1 MAQLV
6 IKKIITD
13 EMALS
18 KVPRKIVIQRVFV
31 AQQRNFVDNVVMNAE
46 TEPLFLDPKRLLLD
60 LARERSLPRLLDL
73 VTTRLAES
81 PRVSL
86 ARVWLIQKSLDCSD
100 CLMARECPDR
110 SLCLHLVASGGH
122 SVVDPSVMWTRTDGA
137 FRRFPL
143 GVRKVGR
150 IGATGEPIEVP
161 DLAAESCDWVV
172 RPEWVRAE
180 GVEGFA
186 GQPLLYRGEVLG
198 VLAVFCRGKIG
209 PDCMGW
215 LRLVADH
222 AAAAIATARAF
233 EEIDALRE
241 KLELE
246 NEYLREEVTQTG
258 VFGELIGQSPA
269 LSTIARQIELVAP
282 TDSSVLI
289 LGESGTGKELVA
301 REIHRRSKRA
311 PKPLIK
317 VNCAAVPRELYES
330 EFFGHTKGSFTGAL
344 RDRAGRFELADG
356 GTLFLD
362 EIGEIPLELQAKLLR
377 ILQEGELERVG
388 DDRTRKVNVRVVA
401 ATNRN
406 LKSEVDA
413 GRFRQDLY
421 YRLSVFPVELP
432 PLRARAEDIPLL
444 ADHFLELSARK
455 MGRSKPK
462 LTLANVREL
471 ERYRWPGNVRELQHV
486 IERAIITAH
495 GGRLTIELPDDVEL
509 KAEPADASAG
519 VTTIMTDADLRKLE
533 ANNIGAALKATGGKV
548 YGPDGAARL
557 LGVKPTTL
565 SSRMKA
571 LGLVRTISGGSG

>member
-1 MAQLV
+1 
-6 IKKIITD
+6 
-13 EMALS
+13 
-18 KVPRKIVIQRVFV
+18 VIQRNVV
-31 AQQRNFVDNVVMNAE
+31 ATQRSFVDNTAMSAE

-60 LARERSLPRLLDL
+60 LARERSLPKLLDL
-73 VTTRLAES
+73 VTRRLAGS

-86 ARVWLIQKSLDCSD
+86 ARVWLIRKSLDCSG

-110 SLCLHLVASGGH
+110 SLCLHLVVSGGR
-122 SVVDPSVMWTRTDGA
+122 SVVDPAVTWTRTDGA

-161 DLAAESCDWVV
+161 DLAAESSDWVV

-180 GVEGFA
+180 RVEGFA
-186 GQPLLYRGEVLG
+186 GQPLVYRGEVLG
-198 VLAVFCRGKIG
+198 VLAVFCRGKIK

-222 AAAAIATARAF
+222 AAAAIAAARAF

-269 LSTIARQIELVAP
+269 LSTVARQIELVAP

-311 PKPLIK
+311 AKPLIK

-377 ILQEGELERVG
+377 VLQEGELERVG

-406 LKSEVDA
+406 LKSEVDT

-471 ERYRWPGNVRELQHV
+471 ERYKWPGNVRELQHV
-486 IERAIITAH
+486 IERAMITAH
-495 GGRLTIELPDDVEL
+495 GGRLTIELPDSADL

-519 VTTIMTDADLRKLE
+519 VTRIMTDAELRKLE
-533 ANNIGAALKATGGKV
+533 ADNIGAALEATGGKV

-565 SSRMKA
+565 ASRMKA
-571 LGLVRTISGGSG
+571 LGLVRIISGGSQ

>member
-1 MAQLV
+1 M
-6 IKKIITD
+6 
-13 EMALS
+13 S
-18 KVPRKIVIQRVFV
+18 
-31 AQQRNFVDNVVMNAE
+31 AE
-46 TEPLFLDPKRLLLD
+46 TKPLFLDPKRLLLD

-73 VTTRLAES
+73 MTTRLAES

-86 ARVWLIQKSLDCSD
+86 ARVWLIQKSLDCSG
-100 CLMARECPDR
+100 CLMASECPDR
-110 SLCLHLVASGGH
+110 SLCLHLVASGGR
-122 SVVDPSVMWTRTDGA
+122 SVVDPAVMWTRTDGA

-186 GQPLLYRGEVLG
+186 GQPLVYRGEVLG

-209 PDCMGW
+209 RDCMGW

-222 AAAAIATARAF
+222 AAAAIAAARAF

-269 LSTIARQIELVAP
+269 LSTVARQIELVAP

-311 PKPLIK
+311 AKPLIK

-344 RDRAGRFELADG
+344 RDRAGRFELAND

-462 LTLANVREL
+462 LTLAGVREL
-471 ERYRWPGNVRELQHV
+471 ERYKWPGNVRELQHV

-495 GGRLTIELPDDVEL
+495 GGRLTIELPDGADL

-519 VTTIMTDADLRKLE
+519 VTRIMTDAELRKLE
-533 ANNIGAALKATGGKV
+533 ADNIGAALKATGGKV

-565 SSRMKA
+565 ASRMKA
-571 LGLVRTISGGSG
+571 LGLVRNISDGSR

>member
-1 MAQLV
+1 M
-6 IKKIITD
+6 
-13 EMALS
+13 S
-18 KVPRKIVIQRVFV
+18 
-31 AQQRNFVDNVVMNAE
+31 AE
-46 TEPLFLDPKRLLLD
+46 PEPLFLDPKRLLLD

-73 VTTRLAES
+73 MTTRLAES

-86 ARVWLIQKSLDCSD
+86 ARVWLIQKSLDCSG

-110 SLCLHLVASGGH
+110 LLCLHLAASGGR

-161 DLAAESCDWVV
+161 DLAAESPDWVV

-186 GQPLLYRGEVLG
+186 GQPLVYRGEVLG

-209 PDCMGW
+209 LDCMGW

-222 AAAAIATARAF
+222 AAAAIAAARAF

-269 LSTIARQIELVAP
+269 LSTVARQIELVAP

-311 PKPLIK
+311 AKPLIK

-344 RDRAGRFELADG
+344 RDRAGRFELADD

-413 GRFRQDLY
+413 GRFRQALY

-432 PLRARAEDIPLL
+432 LLRARAEDIPLL

-471 ERYRWPGNVRELQHV
+471 ERYKWPGNVRELQHV

-495 GGRLTIELPDDVEL
+495 GGRLTIELPDGADL
-509 KAEPADASAG
+509 KAEPADESAG
-519 VTTIMTDADLRKLE
+519 VTRIMTDAEIRKLE
-533 ANNIGAALKATGGKV
+533 AGNIGAALKATGGKV

>member
-1 MAQLV
+1 M
-6 IKKIITD
+6 
-13 EMALS
+13 S
-18 KVPRKIVIQRVFV
+18 
-31 AQQRNFVDNVVMNAE
+31 AE

-60 LARERSLPRLLDL
+60 LASERSLPKLLDL
-73 VTTRLAES
+73 VTRRLAGS

-86 ARVWLIQKSLDCSD
+86 ARVWLIQKSLDCSG

-110 SLCLHLVASGGH
+110 SLCLHLVASGGQ
-122 SVVDPSVMWTRTDGA
+122 SVVDPAVTWTRTDGA

-161 DLAAESCDWVV
+161 DLAAESPDWVV

-186 GQPLLYRGEVLG
+186 GQPLVYRGEVLG

-222 AAAAIATARAF
+222 AAAAIAAARAF

-258 VFGELIGQSPA
+258 VFGELIGQSPS
-269 LSTIARQIELVAP
+269 LSMVVRQIELVAP

-289 LGESGTGKELVA
+289 LGESGTGKELIA
-301 REIHRRSKRA
+301 REIHCRSKRA
-311 PKPLIK
+311 TKPLIK

-377 ILQEGELERVG
+377 VLQEGELERVG

-406 LKSEVDA
+406 LKSEVDT

-471 ERYRWPGNVRELQHV
+471 ERYKWPGNVRELQHV
-486 IERAIITAH
+486 IERAMITAH
-495 GGRLTIELPDDVEL
+495 GGRLTIELPDGADL

-519 VTTIMTDADLRKLE
+519 VTRIMTDAELRKLE
-533 ANNIGAALKATGGKV
+533 ADNIGAALEATGGKV
-548 YGPDGAARL
+548 YGPDGAAVL

-565 SSRMKA
+565 ASRMKA
-571 LGLVRTISGGSG
+571 LGLVRTVSGGSQ